1 MFNEQAYQ
9 KNVYWQMWHLFR
21 NVRRN
26 YANHRIHAKA
36 ANLQT
41 SKIVLDM
48 KYIIETSVPKHI
60 LTAILAELERAK
72 AKFPQWPS
80 DPIHAASIVGEESG
94 ELIRAA
100 VIHVYENGSEAECWK
115 EAVQT
120 AATAIRFL
128 EGIESNRYYPEK
140 RY

>member
-1 MFNEQAYQ
+1 MTY
-9 KNVYWQMWHLFR
+9 
-21 NVRRN
+21 
-26 YANHRIHAKA
+26 
-36 ANLQT
+36 T
-41 SKIVLDM
+41 
-48 KYIIETSVPKHI
+48 IETSIPEHI
-60 LTAILAELERAK
+60 LTAIMAELERAK
-72 AKFPQWPS
+72 AKFPKWPS
-80 DPIHAASIVGEESG
+80 DPIHAAAIVGEESG

-128 EGIESNRYYPEK
+128 EGIESNRYCPEK

>member
-1 MFNEQAYQ
+1 MTY
-9 KNVYWQMWHLFR
+9 
-21 NVRRN
+21 
-26 YANHRIHAKA
+26 
-36 ANLQT
+36 T
-41 SKIVLDM
+41 
-48 KYIIETSVPKHI
+48 IETSVHRNI

-80 DPIHAASIVGEESG
+80 DPIHAAAIVGEESG

-100 VIHVYENGSEAECWK
+100 VIHVYENGSEDECWK

-120 AATAIRFL
+120 AVTAIRFL
-128 EGIESNRYYPEK
+128 EGIESNHYYPQK